1 MTVGLLQLIELLCAN
16 TAGVPQA
23 GPLPVLA
30 AGLGPPCGSGTAGLM
45 VEEDSQELGLCSVM
59 SVLRRPAVESK
70 GLLCCHGFFFMPQM
84 LMRQQKP
91 LSRASPHHGNG
102 EEKEQRSGEVLL
114 VTINHQGMADGSCE
128 AGKAVTSLDSLSAGG
143 AVIHR

>member
-1 MTVGLLQLIELLCAN
+1 MTVGLLQLIEPLCAN

-70 GLLCCHGFFFMPQM
+70 GLLCCHGFVFYATNADAAAKAAIEG
-84 LMRQQKP
+84 LTTSWEWRRE
-91 LSRASPHHGNG
+91 RA
-102 EEKEQRSGEVLL
+102 EIRRS
-114 VTINHQGMADGSCE
+114 
-128 AGKAVTSLDSLSAGG
+128 AVSD
-143 AVIHR
+143 H

>member
-1 MTVGLLQLIELLCAN
+1 MWVRHGRADGGGGQPG
-16 TAGVPQA
+16 AGVVLGHVCAQA
-23 GPLPVLA
+23 A
-30 AGLGPPCGSGTAGLM
+30 SCGIQRFA
-45 VEEDSQELGLCSVM
+45 
-59 SVLRRPAVESK
+59 
-70 GLLCCHGFFFMPQM
+70 LLSRIFFMPQM